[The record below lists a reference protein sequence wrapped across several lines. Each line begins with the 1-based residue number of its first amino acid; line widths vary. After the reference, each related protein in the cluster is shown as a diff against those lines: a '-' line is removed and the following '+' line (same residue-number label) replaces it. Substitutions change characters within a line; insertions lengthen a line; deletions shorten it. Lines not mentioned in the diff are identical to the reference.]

1 MVFVVANKKEKN
13 KMSILIVFNHQSY
26 DGSDVAWNG
35 LRLAKTLYKKGEEVK
50 IFLMNDSVDLA
61 RNTTKKPEFYEF
73 DLVQILKEL
82 YENGVKLKVCGTC
95 QARCGL
101 NKNQPYFNDEIKGT
115 MDDLASW
122 VIQSNKVLTF

>member
-1 MVFVVANKKEKN
+1 
-13 KMSILIVFNHQSY
+13 MSTLIVFNHQPY
-26 DGSDVAWNG
+26 DGSDVVWNG
-35 LRLAKTLYKKGEEVK
+35 LRLAKTLHKKGEDVK

-61 RNTTKKPEFYEF
+61 RDTTKKPEFYDF
-73 DLVQILKEL
+73 DLVKIIKEL

-101 NKNQPYFNDEIKGT
+101 NKNQPYFNDKIKGT

-122 VIQSNKVLTF
+122 VINSDKVLTF